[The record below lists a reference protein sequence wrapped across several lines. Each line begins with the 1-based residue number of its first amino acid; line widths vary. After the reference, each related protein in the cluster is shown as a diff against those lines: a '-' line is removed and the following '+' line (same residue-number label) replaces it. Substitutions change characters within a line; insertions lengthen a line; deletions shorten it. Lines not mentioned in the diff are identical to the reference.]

1 MPSHHPSLDLL
12 QAAASG
18 QLTAAVH
25 KVVLAHTSLCP
36 DCKKELGQFEL
47 IGGAMLD
54 EEPGVALAPGALERA
69 LAAGGAEGRTAVTAI
84 PDWLQAVPAAVRDI
98 IADVAA
104 NVTGKGSPTLT
115 LMQSMGAN
123 RETMELVRILPGKA
137 IPTHA
142 HDGTEYALVLTGAF
156 RDERGVFAQGDLAI
170 NDARHTHRP
179 VAEPGETCI
188 ALIVS
193 TAALRFKGP
202 LGLLQRVMN
211 LGRAGA

>member
-1 MPSHHPSLDLL
+1 MPVHHPSSDLL
-12 QAAASG
+12 QSAAAG
-18 QLTAAVH
+18 LLTAPVH
-25 KVVLAHTSLCP
+25 KVMLAHVALCP
-36 DCKKELGQFEL
+36 DCRKELGQFEL

-54 EEPGVALAPGALERA
+54 EEPGEALSSGALERA
-69 LAAGGAEGRTAVTAI
+69 LAAISADGRNDVSDI
-84 PDWLQAVPAAVRDI
+84 PDWLQAVPASVRDV

-104 NVTGKGSPTLT
+104 SMTGKGTPSLAA
-115 LMQSMGAN
+115 MQTMGAN
-123 RETMELVRILPGKA
+123 RETLELVRIEPGKA
-137 IPTHA
+137 IPAHA
-142 HDGTEYALVLTGAF
+142 HDGTEYTLVLTGAF

-188 ALIVS
+188 ALIVT

-211 LGRAGA
+211 LGRG